1 MYGSMKT
8 IHLIIPCY
16 RDREALARL
25 LPDLLSKGWPP
36 DHITVVDADPEPPF
50 PFAVNWIPAP
60 PDQPG
65 RAKQMN
71 LGAAN
76 SQADILLF
84 LHADTTLPATAA
96 SQIRDAL
103 ASGYIGG
110 GFSRRFDSPSRF
122 LRITCRLADLRGQHL
137 GWFFGDQAQFVT
149 RQAFEMIGGFPEIH
163 PFEDLELSRRL
174 KQLGPLC
181 LLKPGILSS
190 ARRFEKDG
198 PFLRT
203 AKDLLLTLS
212 HFLIPN
218 S

>member
-1 MYGSMKT
+1 MKT
-8 IHLIIPCY
+8 IHLIIPSV
-16 RDREALARL
+16 RDREALSRL
-25 LPDLLSKGWPP
+25 LPTLLTQGWTP
-36 DHITVVDADPEPPF
+36 DHITVVDADPEPPL
-50 PFAVNWIPAP
+50 PFDINWIAATPE
-60 PDQPG
+60 QTG

-71 LGAAN
+71 LGAAH
-76 SQADILLF
+76 SQADIFLF
-84 LHADTTLPATAA
+84 LHADTVLPPSAA
-96 SQIRDAL
+96 AQIRDAV
-103 ASGYIGG
+103 AAGYIGG

-122 LRITCRLADLRGQHL
+122 LRFTCRLADLRGQHL

-149 RQAFEMIGGFPEIH
+149 RQAFEKIGGFPDIH

-190 ARRFEKDG
+190 ARRFEKHG
-198 PFLRT
+198 PLLQT
-203 AKDLLLTLS
+203 IQDLLLTLT